1 MTRWAA
7 RPYREAED
15 DAIRA
20 LGGITGA
27 AEQLVDDAGR
37 HIAARVD
44 TSGPGDHAGAVVVF
58 NPFGHPVRQ
67 YVEYEPW
74 TEWQGWTD
82 GGWNLVDDEDEP
94 VPYQLIETH
103 EALSS
108 ARSSLNRLVFQAD
121 APALGYRVY
130 RFARGLPQPELTG
143 CALAHDSVLENDLFR
158 VEFDPSTGNIRSC
171 MDKASGLEFVGPGGW
186 NVGQVLR
193 DDSDTWSHDVRGYGP
208 PTGAFGAARLHV
220 VDTGPLQASLLVE
233 RTYDGNRWVQQ
244 VILRHGDP
252 LILIRNWL
260 TWQGEFQMIKLA
272 CDVAADEPQ
281 TAHDAPFGW
290 CARPADGAEVP
301 THMWMDVSGP
311 ASAGGEPV
319 LGAALL
325 NDGRY
330 GCDVD
335 GSVMRLTVL
344 RSPPYAYHRPHVSGS
359 KHRYD
364 WIDQG
369 FHEFTL
375 GILPHAGSWQDSAV
389 VQRARELNMPLP
401 RITMHAHRGERPRSD
416 SLLEL
421 TSREMELSAFK
432 PAEDGD
438 GYIVRVVDRHGR
450 GAEGELRWGGQSY
463 PLSVN
468 PFEVRTLRLSQD
480 AGAWNLRTCDMLER
494 ELEP

>member
-1 MTRWAA
+1 M
-7 RPYREAED
+7 
-15 DAIRA
+15 
-20 LGGITGA
+20 
-27 AEQLVDDAGR
+27 
-37 HIAARVD
+37 
-44 TSGPGDHAGAVVVF
+44 
-58 NPFGHPVRQ
+58 
-67 YVEYEPW
+67 
-74 TEWQGWTD
+74 
-82 GGWNLVDDEDEP
+82 
-94 VPYQLIETH
+94 
-103 EALSS
+103 
-108 ARSSLNRLVFQAD
+108 
-121 APALGYRVY
+121 
-130 RFARGLPQPELTG
+130 
-143 CALAHDSVLENDLFR
+143 
-158 VEFDPSTGNIRSC
+158 
-171 MDKASGLEFVGPGGW
+171 
-186 NVGQVLR
+186 
-193 DDSDTWSHDVRGYGP
+193 RGYGP

-281 TAHDAPFGW
+281 TAHDVAFRVVRTSRRRGGSPHTHVDGRV
-290 CARPADGAEVP
+290 RPGVWRA
-301 THMWMDVSGP
+301 
-311 ASAGGEPV
+311 ASRS

-450 GAEGELRWGGQSY
+450 GAEGELRWGGQSFRC
-463 PLSVN
+463 SEAV
-468 PFEVRTLRLSQD
+468 
-480 AGAWNLRTCDMLER
+480 
-494 ELEP
+494 